1 MRPPPPGQPPGYPG
15 YPYGYY
21 YQGTSSVPGAAPSN
35 TGQQVPSA
43 QKQIS
48 EQSDHETGEG
58 SDAWEAAQSIL
69 KAINFGQLLRMPE
82 EETADG
88 TGTAST
94 SAERQLLPS
103 NETNDSQAAPAK
115 DDCAATA
122 SVSQV
127 QLNGEERAAL
137 QAQLALL
144 AAQLAELAEVS
155 EDELSQDLN
164 GIQGEDATVSA
175 GMLEGT
181 RSRGDTDDENDSMD
195 VVEIP
200 ILSLAA

>member
-1 MRPPPPGQPPGYPG
+1 M
-15 YPYGYY
+15 
-21 YQGTSSVPGAAPSN
+21 
-35 TGQQVPSA
+35 
-43 QKQIS
+43 
-48 EQSDHETGEG
+48 
-58 SDAWEAAQSIL
+58 